1 MLVVSYATT
10 FQAMAQIF
18 LLGFLG
24 YMLVKTKFLGTKA
37 LEALSAIVI
46 GVTLPAF
53 NFDQIIHNFDPR
65 GFSNWWL
72 FPLLG
77 FAIVLGGIL
86 LASAVL
92 VFRPKFK
99 ARREF
104 RALIGFQNSGYMPL
118 MILSAFPQT
127 AEVVGLSIYI
137 ILSLVG
143 FDILLWSLGVWLLTF
158 SQPNSVSNL
167 QNASKSDDGD
177 LTGQRKRSVMTGAQD
192 KKFDFKKLINPPMLA
207 TLAAV
212 FLMFLGLGQKIPET
226 LLNPVKML
234 GNCLLPLVMLVL
246 GGNFA
251 LTNLKNVQM
260 ADAVSV
266 VLTKLVIYP
275 ALMILFVVAL
285 GVPYLMGFFLVL
297 EAAVPCANSLSV
309 IGRYYRTE
317 NQDLINQSLFFTNIL
332 SVVSIPVFLML
343 YAKLM

>member
-1 MLVVSYATT
+1 MLMVSYATT

-24 YMLVKTKFLGTKA
+24 YMLVRTKFLDTKA

-77 FAIVLGGIL
+77 FAIVFGGIL

-127 AEVVGLSIYI
+127 PEVVGLSIYI

-143 FDILLWSLGVWLLTF
+143 FDILLWSLGVWL
-158 SQPNSVSNL
+158 
-167 QNASKSDDGD
+167 
-177 LTGQRKRSVMTGAQD
+177 MTGGQD
-192 KKFDFKKLINPPMLA
+192 KKFDFRKLINPPMLA

-212 FLMFLGLGQKIPET
+212 LLMFLGLGQKLPAT
-226 LLNPVKML
+226 LLSPVKML

-251 LTNLKNVQM
+251 LTNLKNVQIV
-260 ADAVSV
+260 DAVSV

-285 GVPYLMGFFLVL
+285 KVPYLIGFFLVL

-309 IGRYYRTE
+309 IGRYYRTG

-332 SVVSIPVFLML
+332 SVVSIPVCLMI

>member
-1 MLVVSYATT
+1 MVSYAIT

-18 LLGFLG
+18 LLGLLG
-24 YMLVKTKFLGTKA
+24 YMVVRTKFLDAKG
-37 LEALSAIVI
+37 LEVLSAIVM

-53 NFDQIIHNFDPR
+53 NFDQIIHHFEPR
-65 GFSNWWL
+65 SFSNWWL

-77 FAIVLGGIL
+77 FAVVFGGVL

-99 ARREF
+99 AKREF

-127 AEVVGLSIYI
+127 PEVVGLSIYI

-158 SQPNSVSNL
+158 SQPNAVSNL
-167 QNASKSDDGD
+167 QSASKSDDGD
-177 LTGQRKRSVMTGAQD
+177 LTGQRKRSVMTGGED
-192 KKFDFKKLINPPMLA
+192 KKFNFRRLINPPMLA

-212 FLMFLGLGQKIPET
+212 LLMFLGLGQKIPDT
-226 LLNPVKML
+226 LLNPIKML

-251 LTNLKNVQM
+251 LTNLKNVRM
-260 ADAVSV
+260 ADALSV
-266 VLTKLVIYP
+266 VLTKLVFYP

-285 GVPYLMGFFLVL
+285 RIPYLIGFFLVL
-297 EAAVPCANSLSV
+297 EAAMPCANSLSV
-309 IGRYYRTE
+309 IGRYYRTG
-317 NQDLINQSLFFTNIL
+317 NQDLINQSLFLTNIL
-332 SVVSIPVFLML
+332 SVVSIPIFLML
-343 YAKLM
+343 YTKLM

>member
-1 MLVVSYATT
+1 MFTVSFATT

-24 YMLVKTKFLGTKA
+24 YLLVRTKFLDAKG
-37 LEALSAIVI
+37 LEVLSGIVI

-53 NFDQIIHNFDPR
+53 NFSKIIEHFEPR
-65 GFSNWWL
+65 SFSNWWL

-77 FAIVLGGIL
+77 FAVVFGGIL

-118 MILSAFPQT
+118 MILAAFPQT
-127 AEVVGLSIYI
+127 PEIVGLSIYV

-143 FDILLWSLGVWLLTF
+143 FDILFWSLGVWLITG
-158 SQPNSVSNL
+158 SN
-167 QNASKSDDGD
+167 G
-177 LTGQRKRSVMTGAQD
+177 
-192 KKFDFKKLINPPMLA
+192 KKFDYRRLINSPMLA
-207 TLAAV
+207 TLMAV
-212 FLMFLGLGQKIPET
+212 LLMFLGLGQKIPMT
-226 LLNPVKML
+226 ILSPIKML

-251 LTNLKNVQM
+251 LTSLKNVQIL
-260 ADAVSV
+260 DALSV
-266 VLTKLVIYP
+266 VLTKLVVYP

-285 GVPYLMGFFLVL
+285 GVNHLIGFFLVL
-297 EAAVPCANSLSV
+297 EAAVPSANSLSV
-309 IGRYYRTE
+309 IGRYYRTG

-332 SVVSIPVFLML
+332 SVITIPVCLMI
-343 YAKLM
+343 YARFM